1 MKGKPAGQEHDFYRD
16 EGYSPPGYL
25 AKKSQSNA
33 GKDIGAGCAAVSQN
47 GLAGLHHMGSIR
59 VVARQ
64 LQSVVGFYATT
75 EVEVPPT
82 VKIPATVFTL
92 VFTKINSDFGRE
104 FIVDLI
110 HIVHHKDVLG
120 RDGAVGL

>member
-1 MKGKPAGQEHDFYRD
+1 
-16 EGYSPPGYL
+16 
-25 AKKSQSNA
+25 
-33 GKDIGAGCAAVSQN
+33 
-47 GLAGLHHMGSIR
+47 MGSIR

-64 LQSVVGFYATT
+64 LQSIISFYATT
-75 EVEVPPT
+75 EVKVPLT

-92 VFTKINSDFGRE
+92 VLTKINSDYGRE

-120 RDGAVGL
+120 RDGAVGLEIKTIVAIGMLEGKQGLIGSSDGALEFHLKNTLGESLVSRNGWCA